1 MFENE
6 VLIEID
12 DKRRLIN
19 LVNEMKDILDKYPY
33 YDIRDLHTHKLCPIT
48 LMSYAKNSVN
58 DVDKWIKLLYTK

>member
-12 DKRRLIN
+12 DKRRLIE
-19 LVNEMKDILDKYPY
+19 LVKEMESILDKYPY
-33 YDIRDLHTHKLCPIT
+33 YEIRDLHAHKLCPIT

-58 DVDKWIKLLYTK
+58 EANKWIKLLYTK

>member
-19 LVNEMKDILDKYPY
+19 LANEMKDILDKYPY
-33 YDIRDLHTHKLCPIT
+33 YHIRDDHAHKLCPIT

>member
-33 YDIRDLHTHKLCPIT
+33 YEIRDLHVHKLCPIT
-48 LMSYAKNSVN
+48 LMSYAKNSIN